1 MSKIRDYEVFTEC
14 EKHGE
19 QLVLESITHQG
30 YCGPIIEFKLAC
42 GCQIVDA
49 SRDVPEP

>member
-1 MSKIRDYEVFTEC
+1 MSKIPDNVVFADC

-19 QLVLESITHQG
+19 QIVLEAGSSWG
-30 YCGPIIEFKLAC
+30 YAGPIYWAKLAC
-42 GCQIVDA
+42 GCQLVDA